1 MAARTEVTPNRRGVK
16 SRELVLD
23 AAERV
28 MAEHGFEAA
37 TLARVVTEAGIPM
50 SSVYHY
56 FGSKDGILLA
66 VMERGADRFFADL
79 PDLDRRPGR
88 PAQHLARVVSA
99 AARTLQRHPDFLRL
113 LIVFAAQPP
122 AAGDGEIQAV
132 VRRVRGQALE
142 LLREQIAVAF
152 GDDPQSP
159 VTDQLARF
167 ALAAIDGAFV
177 AGQAD
182 RGATLEQA
190 APAARALTHRGPA
203 GPAGQKLSRS
213 PGGRDRPPRPTWS
226 RPTTPPVS
234 ARRSFRTGGGARRRV
249 GRRGD
254 YRAPAGATA
263 AGAISRL
270 MPAAAYASSSS
281 RVPLEESVRQ

>member
-1 MAARTEVTPNRRGVK
+1 MARAEVTPNRRGVK

-79 PDLDRRPGR
+79 PDLTRRPGR

-99 AARTLQRHPDFLRL
+99 AVGTLQRHPDFLRL

-122 AAGDGEIQAV
+122 AAGEGEIQAV
-132 VRRVRGQALE
+132 VCRVREHALE
-142 LLREQIAVAF
+142 LLREQIAAAF
-152 GDDPQSP
+152 GDDPQQP
-159 VTDQLARF
+159 GHRPAR
-167 ALAAIDGAFV
+167 ALR
-177 AGQAD
+177 AGRHRRGVRGQSD
-182 RGATLEQA
+182 RPRRHARAA
-190 APAARALTHRGPA
+190 APAARALARGVPPGPA
-203 GPAGQKLSRS
+203 GRKLSRP
-213 PGGRDRPPRPTWS
+213 PGVRGRPPCQAPGRP
-226 RPTTPPVS
+226 
-234 ARRSFRTGGGARRRV
+234 
-249 GRRGD
+249 
-254 YRAPAGATA
+254 
-263 AGAISRL
+263 
-270 MPAAAYASSSS
+270 
-281 RVPLEESVRQ
+281 